1 MIREVITISLGQG
14 GIQLNNAVQEQ
25 YLAEH
30 DMNLDGTPQKDFDA
44 EDRKLLTFFEEIQ
57 GGSDYV
63 PRQVSVDLEPTVLDD
78 IRTSTFKDLYYAEDL
93 INSEEDAAENFAR
106 GHYTVGKEMIG
117 KVNDLIRAKVENA
130 DNVQGFVINHAVGG
144 GTGSGLGVLTLERLA
159 VDYRKKPKVGYE
171 IYPSNKIATSI
182 VAPYNALLTTH
193 HLLDFT
199 EVSVCVDNEQCY
211 KLCMRDLGVKR
222 PTYKNV
228 NRIIAKVISSM
239 TASLRF
245 DGELNTDMNDFPTN
259 LVPFPRLHFLTS
271 SIAPCLAAA
280 KKSHEK
286 FDVQTITDMAVNPV
300 NFTIEYPDYVVEED
314 KYMAITMNY
323 RGNIK
328 YGDANT
334 AAQFVKGK
342 KAVFIDWMPTG
353 IKCGM
358 NDEPPCLVQND
369 DLADSPNNCVMIG
382 NNVAISRVFTS

>member
-1 MIREVITISLGQG
+1 MGRPT
-14 GIQLNNAVQEQ
+14 
-25 YLAEH
+25 
-30 DMNLDGTPQKDFDA
+30 
-44 EDRKLLTFFEEIQ
+44 TFWT
-57 GGSDYV
+57 S
-63 PRQVSVDLEPTVLDD
+63 PR
-78 IRTSTFKDLYYAEDL
+78 
-93 INSEEDAAENFAR
+93 
-106 GHYTVGKEMIG
+106 
-117 KVNDLIRAKVENA
+117 
-130 DNVQGFVINHAVGG
+130 
-144 GTGSGLGVLTLERLA
+144 
-159 VDYRKKPKVGYE
+159 
-171 IYPSNKIATSI
+171 
-182 VAPYNALLTTH
+182 
-193 HLLDFT
+193 
-199 EVSVCVDNEQCY
+199 SVCVDNEQCY
-211 KLCMRDLGVKR
+211 KLAMRDLGVKR

-334 AAQFVKGK
+334 AAQFIKGK

-382 NNVAISRVFTS
+382 NNVAISRVFNNRLVKKYDLMYSQRAFVHWYVGEGMEEGEFSEAREDLGFLEKDYLDVLSGGSSDEDAEDDAF